1 MSKPSTRQGLIDY
14 CLRRLGYPVLEVNV
28 DDDQIDDLIDDAI
41 QYFQERHFDGVERML
56 LKHEITKENKETLK
70 TGITTTT
77 ANSTVGITTTTFTES
92 QNFIQL
98 PDHVLGVERV
108 LKMDASTISSGMFN
122 IKYQIFLNDLYY
134 YGALDLM
141 NYAMTKTYLE
151 DLSRIITPDTQLRFN
166 KKNHRLYL
174 DIDFGQMSDDTFII
188 IDGYRLLDPSDAPAI
203 YNDFWLKRY
212 ATAIIKKQWGMNL
225 IKFNGVL
232 LPGGVQLNGRQI
244 YEDALKEIE
253 EIEYS
258 LKTEYEIPPLD
269 LIGWYHATFTI
280 FSSRINKRTEIS
292 SRPYKWA
299 TKNLWARYCLSSS

>member
-1 MSKPSTRQGLIDY
+1 MSKPSTRQELIDY

-28 DDDQIDDLIDDAI
+28 DEDQIEDLIDDAI
-41 QYFQERHFDGVERML
+41 QYFQERHFDGIERML
-56 LKHEITKENKETLK
+56 LKHEITKENKEILK

-108 LKMDASTISSGMFN
+108 LKMDASTISSGLFN

-174 DIDFGQMSDDTFII
+174 DIDFGQLSDDTFII

-244 YEDALKEIE
+244 YEDALREIE

-269 LIGWYHATFTI
+269 LIG
-280 FSSRINKRTEIS
+280 
-292 SRPYKWA
+292 
-299 TKNLWARYCLSSS
+299 

>member
-212 ATAIIKKQWGMNL
+212 ATATIKKQWGMNL

-269 LIGWYHATFTI
+269 LIG
-280 FSSRINKRTEIS
+280 
-292 SRPYKWA
+292 
-299 TKNLWARYCLSSS
+299 

>member
-28 DDDQIDDLIDDAI
+28 DEDQIEDLIDDSI
-41 QYFQERHFDGVERML
+41 QYFQERHFDGIERML
-56 LKHEITKENKETLK
+56 LKHEITKENKEILK

-108 LKMDASTISSGMFN
+108 LKMDASTISSGLFN

-134 YGALDLM
+134 YGALDLL

-166 KKNHRLYL
+166 KKRGRLYL
-174 DIDFGQMSDDTFII
+174 DIDFGNLSDDTFII
-188 IDGYRLLDPSDAPAI
+188 IDGYRLLDPADAPAI

-269 LIGWYHATFTI
+269 LIG
-280 FSSRINKRTEIS
+280 
-292 SRPYKWA
+292 
-299 TKNLWARYCLSSS
+299 

>member
-28 DDDQIDDLIDDAI
+28 DDDQIDDLIDDSI

-56 LKHEITKENKETLK
+56 LKHEITKENRETLK

-203 YNDFWLKRY
+203 YNDFWLKKY
-212 ATAIIKKQWGMNL
+212 ATATIKKQWGMNL
-225 IKFNGVL
+225 IKFQGVL

-244 YEDALKEIE
+244 YEDAIKEIE

-269 LIGWYHATFTI
+269 LIG
-280 FSSRINKRTEIS
+280 
-292 SRPYKWA
+292 
-299 TKNLWARYCLSSS
+299 

>member
-108 LKMDASTISSGMFN
+108 LKMDASTISSGLFN

-134 YGALDLM
+134 FNSVELLQYSM
-141 NYAMTKTYLE
+141 VKSYLE
-151 DLSRIITPDTQLRFN
+151 DIDFLLTPERQIRFN
-166 KKNHRLYL
+166 KKQNRLYL
-174 DIDFGQMSDDTFII
+174 DIDYNSLAEGDFIV
-188 IDGYRLLDPSDAPAI
+188 IDCQRALDPNTFTRV
-203 YNDFWLKRY
+203 YNDPFLKMYFTALLKR
-212 ATAIIKKQWGMNL
+212 QWGQNL
-225 IKFNGVL
+225 IKFRGVK
-232 LPGGVQLNGRQI
+232 LPGGLELNGREI
-244 YEDALKEIE
+244 YEDGEKELESIKQKMQ
-253 EIEYS
+253 
-258 LKTEYEIPPLD
+258 LEYELPPFD
-269 LIGWYHATFTI
+269 FIG
-280 FSSRINKRTEIS
+280 
-292 SRPYKWA
+292 
-299 TKNLWARYCLSSS
+299 

>member
-28 DDDQIDDLIDDAI
+28 DDDQIDDLIDDSI

-56 LKHEITKENKETLK
+56 LKHEITKENRETLK

-203 YNDFWLKRY
+203 YNDFWLKKY
-212 ATAIIKKQWGMNL
+212 ATAVIKKQWGMNL

-244 YEDALKEIE
+244 YEDAIKEIE

-269 LIGWYHATFTI
+269 LIG
-280 FSSRINKRTEIS
+280 
-292 SRPYKWA
+292 
-299 TKNLWARYCLSSS
+299 

>member
-77 ANSTVGITTTTFTES
+77 ANSTVGITTTTFTET

-141 NYAMTKTYLE
+141 NYAMVKTYLE
-151 DLSRIITPDTQLRFN
+151 DLSRLITPDVQLRFN
-166 KKNHRLYL
+166 KRQHRLYM
-174 DIDFGQMSDDTFII
+174 DIDWRQVSKNTYLI
-188 IDGYRLLDPSDAPAI
+188 IDCYRLVDPANASDI
-203 YNDFWLKRY
+203 YNDWWLKRY
-212 ATAIIKKQWGMNL
+212 LVAIIKRQWGQNL
-225 IKFNGVL
+225 MKFQGVM
-232 LPGGVQLNGRQI
+232 LPGGVSLNGRQI
-244 YEDALKEIE
+244 YDDAIREIE
-253 EIEYS
+253 QIEYE
-258 LKTEYEIPPLD
+258 LKTEYELPPLD
-269 LIGWYHATFTI
+269 LIG
-280 FSSRINKRTEIS
+280 
-292 SRPYKWA
+292 
-299 TKNLWARYCLSSS
+299 

>member
-1 MSKPSTRQGLIDY
+1 MSKPSTRQELIDY

-28 DDDQIDDLIDDAI
+28 DEDQIEDLIDDAI

-108 LKMDASTISSGMFN
+108 LKMDASTISSGLFN

-134 YGALDLM
+134 YGALDLL

-174 DIDFGQMSDDTFII
+174 DIDFGQLSDDTFII

-244 YEDALKEIE
+244 YEDALREIE

-269 LIGWYHATFTI
+269 LIG
-280 FSSRINKRTEIS
+280 
-292 SRPYKWA
+292 
-299 TKNLWARYCLSSS
+299 